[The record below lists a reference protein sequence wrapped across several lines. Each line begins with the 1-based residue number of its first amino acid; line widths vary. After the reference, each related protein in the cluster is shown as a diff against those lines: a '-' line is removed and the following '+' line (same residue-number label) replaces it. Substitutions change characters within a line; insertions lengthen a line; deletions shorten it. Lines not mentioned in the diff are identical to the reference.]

1 MMRVRRHHL
10 IEEAKAE
17 LDLAYNEVKRAE
29 TRIMELEFEFNERVK
44 SEQTNGSDV
53 AEIQALNEGKERLQ
67 SDFDIEKLYDVQNE
81 SVQRFARIS
90 SSCAIVGSI
99 DDERITVDLIK
110 RMLFKEDAI
119 RVNNMSIEKNIRTF
133 QDGLREYMRKD
144 SNQSNDR
151 KVREKWAA
159 LEGMLEAAAEAA

>member
-29 TRIMELEFEFNERVK
+29 THIMELEFEFNERIK
-44 SEQTNGSDV
+44 PFQTIGSDR
-53 AEIQALNEGKERLQ
+53 AQIQALNEEKERQQ
-67 SDFDIEKLYDVQNE
+67 SEFDIEQLYDVQNE

-90 SSCAIVGSI
+90 ASFAIVGSI
-99 DDERITVDLIK
+99 DDETITVDLIK
-110 RMLFKEDAI
+110 RLLFNEDAI
-119 RVNNMSIEKNIRTF
+119 RVNNLSIEKNIRTF
-133 QDGLREYMRKD
+133 QEGLREYMRKA

-151 KVREKWAA
+151 KVRDNWAA
-159 LEGMLEAAAEAA
+159 LEGMLDSSAEAA